1 MNSRQMQLLE
11 ALKEAGCTSP
21 VSRQEIVDACAASG
35 AYACPP
41 SWLTQDSARK
51 VGRGLYDCPELASM
65 SGSVSEPAPVAEPAP
80 APAPVVGSVETV
92 ESNVQA
98 ALAMGMTGGERAT
111 LVPDRFGGYVAWG
124 HFSDVEQIVRS

>member
-51 VGRGLYDCPELASM
+51 VGRGLYDCPELATM
-65 SGSVSEPAPVAEPAP
+65 SGSVPSLLLLQNPLLLLP
-80 APAPVVGSVETV
+80 
-92 ESNVQA
+92 
-98 ALAMGMTGGERAT
+98 LW
-111 LVPDRFGGYVAWG
+111 LVRL
-124 HFSDVEQIVRS
+124 RR